1 MFLRAKRRFKDG
13 KEHRYWSLVENR
25 RVAGG
30 RVVQRQVLYLGEI
43 NDAQRAAW
51 CQSIEVFDS
60 DGSRSQQLALF
71 ADDRPA
77 PELACEVVQVRLSE
91 LSLHHP
97 RQFGDCWL
105 ALRLWE
111 QLDLDGFWAEKL
123 RPSRKGTRWLHVLK
137 VLVCQRLLAP
147 GSEWRLHR
155 QWFGETAL
163 ADLLGED
170 FGVAEK
176 DTLYRCLDRLLV
188 HKEAF
193 FRFLAERWQ
202 SLFGACF
209 DVLLYDLTST
219 YFECVPPDEG
229 KRRFGYSRDKRS
241 DCVQVVIA
249 LIVTPEGFPLAYEVM
264 PGNTSDKTTLADF
277 LTAIERQYGK
287 ANRTWVMDRGI
298 PTEDTLAMMRQS
310 DPPVHYLVGTPK
322 GRLTRLERSFLTK
335 PWAEAREA
343 VQVKLLEQDGE
354 LYVLARSEGRVD
366 KERAMRRRRL
376 KKLWKRLKELRQQH
390 LSRDELLLK
399 LGAAKKEAGRAY
411 GLVELRLP
419 EANQPVTPDTFAL
432 TLRKAKL
439 RQTRRREGCYLLR
452 SNLTATDPALLWQYY
467 IQLIEIEQTFKEL
480 KSDLRLRPIY
490 HQLDHRIEAHIFVAF
505 IAYCLLVTLK
515 SRTRPLA
522 PGLTP
527 RAVLEKLAAIQMVD
541 VHLPT
546 TDGRHL
552 ILPRYTQPDADQQL
566 LLQQLKLT
574 LPQQPPPQIRRFGDV
589 QNSASANSL

>member
-13 KEHRYWSLVENR
+13 KEHRYWSLVENH

-43 NDAQRAAW
+43 NDTQRAAW
-51 CQSIEVFDS
+51 CKSIAVFDAES
-60 DGSRSQQLALF
+60 ARSQQMALF

-77 PELACEVVQVRLSE
+77 PELAMEVVQVRLSE
-91 LSLHHP
+91 LSLSHP
-97 RQFGDCWL
+97 RQFGGCWL

-123 RPSRKGTRWLHVLK
+123 RPSRKGTRWLNVLK

-170 FGVAEK
+170 LGVAEK
-176 DTLYRCLDRLLV
+176 DTLYRCLDRVLD

-202 SLFGACF
+202 TLFGACF

-219 YFECVPPDEG
+219 YFEGVPPGEG
-229 KRRFGYSRDKRS
+229 KRKFGYSRDKRS

-277 LTAIERQYGK
+277 LQAIERQYGK

-298 PTEDTLAMMRQS
+298 PTEETLDLMRQS

-322 GRLTRLERSFLTK
+322 GRLTRLERSFLAQ
-335 PWAEAREA
+335 PWAEARES

-354 LYVLARSEGRVD
+354 LYVLARSDGRAD

-376 KKLWKRLKELRQQH
+376 KRLWKRLQELRQQD
-390 LSRDELLLK
+390 LTRDQLLLK

-411 GLVELRLP
+411 GLVDIQLP
-419 EANQPVTPDTFAL
+419 EATQPVTPDTFRFA
-432 TLRKAKL
+432 LRKAKL

-452 SNLTATDPALLWQYY
+452 SNLTATDPATLWQYY
-467 IQLIEIEQTFKEL
+467 LQLTEIEQAFKEL
-480 KSDLRLRPIY
+480 KSDLSLRPIY

-505 IAYCLLVTLK
+505 IAYCLQVTLK
-515 SRTRPLA
+515 CQARQLA

-527 RAVLEKLAAIQMVD
+527 RAILEKLSAIQMVD

-552 ILPRYTQPDADQQL
+552 ILPRYTQPDPDQQL
-566 LLQQLKLT
+566 LLQRLKLA
-574 LPQQPPPQIRRFGDV
+574 LPQQLPPRIHSTSPPV
-589 QNSASANSL
+589 TNATAALL